1 MTRSEKLYNDTAK
14 IMVSKTATVIGAT
27 GMIGQNLVG
36 LLLKDKY
43 FDTTRIIVRRP
54 VEKMDPGMEV
64 KLVDF
69 SNTESLKL
77 ALEGSDT
84 IFCCIGTTQ
93 KKVKGDKALYR
104 SVDFDIPVNAARL
117 GKETGCEKFI
127 VVSAVGA
134 NPDSNNFY
142 LRLKGEMEE
151 ALKQTGVKSIHIM
164 RPSMLLGKRSESRP
178 AEKVGQVLSKALSF
192 LLPSKYKPVE
202 GMDVAKAMLKIAKED
217 RPGVHVYHFKEIEQ
231 LTDKL

>member
-1 MTRSEKLYNDTAK
+1 MA
-14 IMVSKTATVIGAT
+14 IKTATIIGAT

-36 LLLKDKY
+36 LLLEDGY
-43 FDTTRIIVRRP
+43 FDTVRLIVRRP
-54 VEKMDPGMEV
+54 VEKTHPDMEI

-69 SNTESLKL
+69 GDMESLKL

-104 SVDFDIPVNAARL
+104 SIDFDIPVNAARL

-127 VVSAVGA
+127 IVGAVGA
-134 NPDSNNFY
+134 NAESNNFY
-142 LRLKGEMEE
+142 LRLKGEVEE
-151 ALKQTGVKSIHIM
+151 ALKQTGVASIHIM
-164 RPSMLLGKRSESRP
+164 RPSMLLGKRAESRP

-202 GMDVAKAMLKIAKED
+202 GMDVARAMLKIAKED
-217 RPGVHVYHFKEIEQ
+217 RAGFHIYHYKEIKR
-231 LTDKL
+231 LTGKF